1 MKGKLIAV
9 GGVLATAATFC
20 AMATP
25 AEAANRCDLSVGDRT
40 HTLRITPWGV
50 HAGKRDAKAC
60 QAKEKFEDDD
70 DEFEDDDEG
79 DEAEFGGW
87 NNGYGPGYGWDNG
100 YGAARQGDWN
110 GYNWP
115 GTWYG
120 QE

>member
-87 NNGYGPGYGWDNG
+87 NDGPGYGWDHG